1 MLNILIVECRYVEF
15 RYAEC
20 HVFITECRHCSVL
33 RFYNMLSDVML
44 NVVMISVLYLLLLS
58 VFMQNVV
65 MPSDI
70 KLSVVML
77 SVLYLLLLSVVML
90 NVVMLSVQNI

>member
-15 RYAEC
+15 WYAEC

-44 NVVMISVLYLLLLS
+44 NVVIISVLYLLLLS

-65 MPSDI
+65 MLND
-70 KLSVVML
+70 VML
-77 SVLYLLLLSVVML
+77 IVVT
-90 NVVMLSVQNI
+90 LSVQNI